1 MQEGV
6 NLLNQDYVRY
16 IDNVGRVVLPTDIRK
31 RLKIH
36 PRDFMEIYREEDQI
50 VIKPYWQD
58 KPCIVTGEVTNSNKV
73 LSGGVVISPEG
84 ARLLLQDLLA
94 LRLQKEI

>member
-1 MQEGV
+1 M
-6 NLLNQDYVRY
+6 LNQDYVRS

-36 PRDFMEIYREEDQI
+36 PRDMVEIYPEEGHI
-50 VIKPYWQD
+50 VMKPYWQD
-58 KPCIVTGEVTNSNKV
+58 KPCIVTGQVTCSNKV

>member
-1 MQEGV
+1 M
-6 NLLNQDYVRY
+6 LNNDYVKY
-16 IDNVGRVVLPTDIRK
+16 IDKFGRIVLPTDMRK
-31 RLKIH
+31 RLNIH
-36 PRDFMEIYREEDQI
+36 PQDFMEIYREGDQI
-50 VIKPYWQD
+50 VMKPYWKD
-58 KPCIVTGEVTNSNKV
+58 KPCIVTGQVTCSNKV

>member
-1 MQEGV
+1 M
-6 NLLNQDYVRY
+6 LNKEDVKY
-16 IDNVGRVVLPTDIRK
+16 IDNVGRIVLPTDIRK

-58 KPCIVTGEVTNSNKV
+58 KPCIVTGEVTGSNKV

>member
-6 NLLNQDYVRY
+6 NLLNEDYVRH
-16 IDNVGRVVLPTDIRK
+16 IDKFGRVVLPTNMRK
-31 RLKIH
+31 RLKIR
-36 PRDFMEIYREEDQI
+36 PQDYIEIYQEEDRI
-50 VIKPYWQD
+50 VMQPYWQD
-58 KPCIVTGEVTNSNKV
+58 KPCIVTGQVTCANKV